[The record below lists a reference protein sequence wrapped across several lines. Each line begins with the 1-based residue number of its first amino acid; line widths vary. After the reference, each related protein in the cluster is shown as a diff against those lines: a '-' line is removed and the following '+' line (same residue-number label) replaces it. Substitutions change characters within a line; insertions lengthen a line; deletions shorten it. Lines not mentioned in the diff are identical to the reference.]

1 MEKFSVLSIKFPY
14 KSNANVTKFLVC
26 NFGKNSCSDKIYG
39 TEAKEGVGGQREAE
53 IVSGTQ
59 STNGYGRSVDERM

>member
-1 MEKFSVLSIKFPY
+1 MSLNFSYVILE
-14 KSNANVTKFLVC
+14 
-26 NFGKNSCSDKIYG
+26 KNSCSDKMYG